1 MATARTRLGLFGVLV
16 DELRPY
22 EGRLGASLRMT
33 LCVVVVVAFCM
44 SQHVPEAAVA
54 CYLVFFASR
63 DNAASG
69 ILIALGLVIGA
80 SVGILLGLVFL
91 QLAADEPM
99 MRLGLMAAF
108 TFAGMY
114 FSVATK
120 AGPVAATVGFV
131 FAFVMT
137 LNDFVPI
144 PELLSRGLS
153 WMWVVVF
160 VPMATLVLVN
170 ALMGPNPAALTRRR
184 LAQRLRAAADMLAG
198 EAGAAAR
205 ARPLL
210 DQTAAELAAP
220 ARLGAVFGFHSGI
233 EARRLAAIM
242 PLGQDLLVEAM
253 GAPQDAALAGRLSAL
268 AEAIEF
274 RRDLPSPWR
283 VESRVAENA
292 GLAATAER
300 IAGLWAGRLP
310 LPMLRKEAAEP
321 ADTFTN
327 PAYMQF
333 ALKSLL
339 AIFITYGIYTARDW
353 FEIHTAMIT
362 CFYVALG
369 TTGETLHKASLRMA
383 GCLIGAAMGVG
394 SIVFIMPHMT
404 DIGHLLLLV
413 AAGTFVAAWVAN
425 GSSLIQYMGWQMA
438 LAFFL
443 CVLQGY
449 GPSFDLGVASNRIL
463 GILIGNGV
471 VAIVFLWLWPASVSA
486 GAAGYLSRA
495 VKGLA
500 EGLKRAGV
508 GLAPVPPELAEAGRL
523 SRLSAFEASR
533 LRLRSPLL
541 PHARRLMA
549 ATEKALGDLAG
560 LRRLKARPRYLFGA
574 PLCVKAAT
582 FAHEASLARFLDD
595 AASAILAPPPKAR
608 TMLDQ
613 SLSRSFATLGRL
625 ERQLARA
632 PSRAPWRR
640 DLEETIARYRQLALG
655 FSNTLGAL

>member
-1 MATARTRLGLFGVLV
+1 MATARTRPGLFGVLV
-16 DELRPY
+16 DELHPY
-22 EGRLGASLRMT
+22 EGRLGATLRMT
-33 LCVVVVVAFCM
+33 LCVVIVVAFCM

-170 ALMGPNPAALTRRR
+170 ALMGPNPATLTRRR

-198 EAGAAAR
+198 KAGAAER

-220 ARLGAVFGFHSGI
+220 ARLGAVFGFHSGL

-274 RRDLPSPWR
+274 RHPLPPWHA
-283 VESRVAENA
+283 ESRVAENA

-327 PAYMQF
+327 PTYMQF

-394 SIVFIMPHMT
+394 SIVFIMPYMT

-413 AAGTFVAAWVAN
+413 AAGTFIAAWVAN

-500 EGLKRAGV
+500 EGLKRAGA

-523 SRLSAFEASR
+523 SRLSAFEAAR

>member
-1 MATARTRLGLFGVLV
+1 MATARTRLGLFGVLA
-16 DELRPY
+16 DELHPY

-33 LCVVVVVAFCM
+33 LCVVIVVAFCM

-54 CYLVFFASR
+54 CYLIFFASR

-170 ALMGPNPAALTRRR
+170 ALMGPNPATLTRRR

-198 EAGAAAR
+198 KAGAAER

-253 GAPQDAALAGRLSAL
+253 GAPQDAALAARLSAL
-268 AEAIEF
+268 ADGIEF
-274 RRDLPSPWR
+274 RHPLPTPWHAK
-283 VESRVAENA
+283 SRVAENA

-300 IAGLWAGRLP
+300 IADLWAGRLP
-310 LPMLRKEAAEP
+310 LPMLRKEAAAP

-413 AAGTFVAAWVAN
+413 AAGTFIAAWVAN

-471 VAIVFLWLWPASVSA
+471 VAIVFLWLWPASVGA

-523 SRLSAFEASR
+523 SQLSAFEAAR

>member
-1 MATARTRLGLFGVLV
+1 MATAPTKPGLFSVLV

-33 LCVVVVVAFCM
+33 LCVVIVVAFCM

-54 CYLVFFASR
+54 CYLIFFASR

-69 ILIALGLVIGA
+69 ILIALGLIVGA

-91 QLAADEPM
+91 QLASDEPM

-170 ALMGPNPAALTRRR
+170 ALMGPNPATLTRRR
-184 LAQRLRAAADMLAG
+184 LAQCLRAAGDMLAG
-198 EAGAAAR
+198 KAGAAEQ

-210 DQTAAELAAP
+210 ERKAAELAAP
-220 ARLGAVFGFHSGI
+220 ARLAAVFGFHSRI
-233 EARRLAAIM
+233 EASRLAAIM
-242 PLGQDLLVEAM
+242 PMGQELLMQTV
-253 GAPQDAALAGRLSAL
+253 GAPNDPRLAGRLTAL
-268 AEAIEF
+268 ADAIEF
-274 RRDLPSPWR
+274 RHLRPASGHM
-283 VESRVAENA
+283 ESGVAENA
-292 GLAATAER
+292 GLARRAGR
-300 IAGLWAGRLP
+300 IAAIWAGSLP
-310 LPMLRKEAAEP
+310 LPAPRGAAEEP

-413 AAGTFVAAWVAN
+413 AVGTFIAAWVAN
-425 GSSLIQYMGWQMA
+425 GSSLVQYMGWQMA

-449 GPSFDLGVASNRIL
+449 GPSFDLGVASNRVL
-463 GILIGNGV
+463 GILIGNAV
-471 VAIVFLWLWPASVSA
+471 VAIVFLWLWPASVGA
-486 GAAGYLSRA
+486 GAAAYLSRA
-495 VKGLA
+495 VRWLA
-500 EGLKRAGV
+500 EELKKAGV
-508 GLAPVPPELAEAGRL
+508 GLAPIPPALAEARRL

-533 LRLRSPLL
+533 LRMRSPLL
-541 PHARRLMA
+541 PHARTLLA
-549 ATEKALGDLAG
+549 ATESAMVDLAG
-560 LRRLKARPRYLFGA
+560 LRCLEARPRYLFGA

-582 FAHEASLARFLDD
+582 LAHEASLARFLDD
-595 AASAILAPPPKAR
+595 AASAILAPPPEAR

-613 SLSRSFATLGRL
+613 SLSRSSATLGRL

-632 PSRAPWRR
+632 PARAPWRR
-640 DLEETIARYRQLALG
+640 DLEETIARHRQLALG
-655 FSNTLGAL
+655 FSNTLEAL